1 MSWNNVERKM
11 VMFLDKMPD
20 KAAALY
26 LDAELPRAVENV
38 HRVLCRPDLLDDVVL
53 KQYIWTY
60 ESIPN
65 YSWMVI
71 HADALALRYTKSGHT
86 SVDKEILDR
95 IAEVH
100 RSPVP
105 RRLGGDRFTDVPL
118 CVPEQYRAVTFENP
132 PPQTEEEA
140 MYHREEEIL
149 YLGYLP
155 LKDAVEI
162 YKEYQEVKDKAYI
175 MGYIHD

>member
-1 MSWNNVERKM
+1 MERKM

-60 ESIPN
+60 ESVPN

-140 MYHREEEIL
+140 LYHREEEIL

-155 LKDAVEI
+155 LKDAVAI

>member
-1 MSWNNVERKM
+1 MERKM

-26 LDAELPRAVENV
+26 LDVELPRAIENV
-38 HRVLCRPDLLDDVVL
+38 HSVLCRPDLLDEVVL

-60 ESIPN
+60 ESVPN
-65 YSWMVI
+65 YSWMVV
-71 HADALALRYTKSGHT
+71 HAYHILMRYHDSSFD
-86 SVDKEILDR
+86 SVDQEVLER
-95 IAEVH
+95 IAKVYE
-100 RSPVP
+100 SPMP

-140 MYHREEEIL
+140 LYHREEEIL

-155 LKDAVEI
+155 LKDAVGI
-162 YKEYQEVKDKAYI
+162 YLDYHAEMKQKWIAGV
-175 MGYIHD
+175 IHD